1 MIMLFFFC
9 VLFLVNYSVFS
20 KCFLSA
26 EMEFE
31 GPEFR
36 GCIESVYGG
45 AKLGTAIKRHKIP
58 FKSRT
63 AIYQRFGRHVNK
75 KLEERRLQESK
86 CFK

>member
-1 MIMLFFFC
+1 MIMLFFF

-26 EMEFE
+26 EMEFD

-63 AIYQRFGRHVNK
+63 AIYQRFGRHVK
-75 KLEERRLQESK
+75 KNRGEATAGK
-86 CFK
+86 